1 MVDQIWQ
8 WKQTSLFWTMP
19 GLQQA
24 HFHHVSA
31 VVDLFMQAAAFPGK
45 HPTLGLSQN
54 SLSADQHAAVQ
65 ILVDKGYVEERQVA
79 HGSTALFLTQDG
91 MSAMHPARILASP
104 TPAFAVREEVPVKDR
119 TEYELVKELEAGG
132 WEWRLWVPPYKRR

>member
-1 MVDQIWQ
+1 MTQSRDFIYLQDAHQPTVVDQIWQ

-24 HFHHVSA
+24 DFHHVSA

-54 SLSADQHAAVQ
+54 ALSADQHAAVQ

-79 HGSTALFLTQDG
+79 HVALLCFYSGWDVSHASGKHLGQPNASLCSRGSG
-91 MSAMHPARILASP
+91 
-104 TPAFAVREEVPVKDR
+104 
-119 TEYELVKELEAGG
+119 AGEG
-132 WEWRLWVPPYKRR
+132 QGRV